1 MHPICLKTLS
11 RKLDGALA
19 MLEEPLMLPGDTRHW
34 DVVAFLEAVQSL
46 AVRIEELNGGEK
58 PIVEITDREL
68 QIAADCLLAEAEQAR
83 RDGAA

>member
-1 MHPICLKTLS
+1 MNPICLKTLA
-11 RKLDGALA
+11 RTLDGALA
-19 MLEEPLMLPGDTRHW
+19 MLEEPLMLPADTRSW
-34 DVVAFLEAVQSL
+34 DIVAFLEAIQSL
-46 AVRIEELNGGEK
+46 AIRIEELNQDTK